1 MQLFESSE
9 ISQFIIVWGGG
20 MMENRRSKR
29 RKLMG
34 EGREWKGGEGWG
46 VKWDGEGRMSK
57 YFQVA
62 RESFPAFL
70 HAL

>member
-1 MQLFESSE
+1 
-9 ISQFIIVWGGG
+9 

-29 RKLMG
+29 RKLM
-34 EGREWKGGEGWG
+34 
-46 VKWDGEGRMSK
+46 GEGRMSK

>member
-1 MQLFESSE
+1 MK
-9 ISQFIIVWGGG
+9 
-20 MMENRRSKR
+20 NRRSKR

-57 YFQVA
+57 YF
-62 RESFPAFL
+62 FWL
-70 HAL
+70 HAMYFLGLGFVIFAFPSVLLQYLTSE

>member
-1 MQLFESSE
+1 
-9 ISQFIIVWGGG
+9 